1 VFLPG
6 SNLRLL
12 QGLAKGVPILYKTPA
27 LLVQYCDKGV
37 SDTRES
43 QTQCVRV
50 GIVLRDWICETA
62 LHKGANMY
70 ASSGPDRT

>member
-1 VFLPG
+1 MLVFASALVVPCLQDDTYEHQGAHVFLPG

-37 SDTRES
+37 RHIAGCQDSA
-43 QTQCVRV
+43 C
-50 GIVLRDWICETA
+50 
-62 LHKGANMY
+62 
-70 ASSGPDRT
+70 